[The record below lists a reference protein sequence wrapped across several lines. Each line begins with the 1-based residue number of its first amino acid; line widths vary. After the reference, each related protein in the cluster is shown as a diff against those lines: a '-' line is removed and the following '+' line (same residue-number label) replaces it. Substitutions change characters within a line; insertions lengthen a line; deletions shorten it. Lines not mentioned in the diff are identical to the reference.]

1 VRTSPAWLAFGIAL
15 AACGG
20 KKPTEV
26 VPPTSTVSIEPED
39 PSLAIGA
46 SVTLSAT
53 ARDAAGAVVSGRQV
67 AWTTSAAQVA
77 TVDPTSGVV
86 TAVSVGLAV
95 IKATIDRKFDQVI
108 VTVMPPVTAVQVTA
122 RRTTVG
128 ISGTLQLTAT
138 TRDVNGNA
146 LAGRAVAWSSSDE
159 TRARVS
165 QTGLVSGVAAGSV
178 TITATSEGVAGT
190 IGVAIADLPL
200 PQISGVSPA
209 TLGPGVTATISGAN
223 FDTNLADLDV
233 TVAGVP
239 VTVTAATATQ
249 VTVQLPTFVPCQ
261 PTQNVTVSLTGVA
274 GTATRA
280 HPLQVARQRSVAVGE
295 LLVLSGLDLRC
306 NELPSTPARYAL
318 AVVNASRTPSGAVGF
333 EFRGLGGVATASA
346 APAIA
351 APLLTWASVGGTAM
365 SFVSPLRRAAVALH
379 QREHM
384 AWLERERALA
394 RQLGGSPR
402 RARRAM
408 QMRAPAGR
416 LQGSTSA
423 MSQQFARGVPLDVG
437 ATTTLKIR
445 TSDVNC
451 TASKDVPA
459 RVVHVGPK
467 SVILESTDAPLA
479 TTMDADY
486 VALGTEYDNTMHDV
500 LLHHFGNPLAFDDS
514 TDANGKIVM
523 LFTKAVNDRSANLLG
538 FVTVCDFFPPT
549 TPGASASNQA
559 EIFYA
564 RVPTTAEV
572 NYNTINSRVGWM
584 HIMRGTLIHEAK
596 HLVAYA
602 ERFRTPVEAE
612 LEESWLE
619 EGTAQAAIEFWGR
632 ATYYAGKAAW
642 KGNAGYEQTMRCD
655 ARPADAGC
663 GGQPS
668 IIMDHF
674 LFLFGYYESIETKSY
689 FSSARDDSNIYGSAW
704 LLTRWAADHYAT
716 DEAAFFRS
724 VTQSYTQT
732 GLTNIE
738 ARIGR
743 DFTSFHTDF
752 MMALYADD
760 VAGLAPPASARYTIP
775 SWNMRDMFLG
785 ISQNFSRG
793 GQPVP
798 VFPLRMRA
806 ASFGAFTADVGTLLG
821 GSAAYVELSGTPTAP
836 QVLDLRAPGGLAV
849 PESSTLRLAILRVQ

>member
-1 VRTSPAWLAFGIAL
+1 VRTFPACLALGVAL

-20 KKPTEV
+20 KEPTQV
-26 VPPTSTVSIEPED
+26 GPPTSTVSIEPED

-46 SVTLSAT
+46 TVTLSAT
-53 ARDAAGAVVSGRQV
+53 ARDAAGAVVTGRQV
-67 AWTTSAAQVA
+67 AWTTSTAQVA
-77 TVDPTSGVV
+77 TVDATSGVV
-86 TAVSVGLAV
+86 TAVNVGLAV
-95 IKATIDRKFDQVI
+95 IKATIDQKFDQVI
-108 VTVMPPVTAVQVTA
+108 VTVMPPVATVQVTA

-128 ISGTLQLTAT
+128 ISGTLPLTAT
-138 TRDVNGNA
+138 MRDVNGAA
-146 LAGRAVAWSSSDE
+146 LTGRAVAWSSSDE
-159 TRARVS
+159 NKARVS
-165 QTGLVSGVAAGSV
+165 PAGVVSGVATGNV

-190 IGVAIADLPL
+190 IAMAIADVPPL
-200 PQISGVSPA
+200 QISGVSPA

-223 FDTNLADLDV
+223 FDANLADLDV
-233 TVAGVP
+233 TVAGLP
-239 VTVTAATATQ
+239 VTVAAGTATQ
-249 VTVQLPTFVPCQ
+249 VTVQIPAFVPCQ
-261 PTQNVTVSLTGVA
+261 PTQNVTVSVTGVA
-274 GTATRA
+274 GTVTRA

-295 LLVLSGLDLRC
+295 LLVLGGLDLRC

-318 AVVNASRTPSGAVGF
+318 AVINTSRTPGAAVAF

-346 APAIA
+346 APAVA
-351 APLLTWASVGGTAM
+351 APLLTWAGAGGTAM
-365 SFVSPLRRAAVALH
+365 SFVSPMRGVATAL
-379 QREHM
+379 QRREHL
-384 AWLERERALA
+384 AWLERERQLV
-394 RQLGGSPR
+394 RELGGSPR
-402 RARRAM
+402 RARRAA

-416 LQGSTSA
+416 LQGGMGTP
-423 MSQQFARGVPLDVG
+423 SQQLAAGVPLEVG
-437 ATTTLKIR
+437 AMTTLKIR
-445 TSDVNC
+445 TSEVNC
-451 TASKDVPA
+451 TASRDVPA
-459 RVVHVGPK
+459 RVVHVGPR
-467 SVILESTDAPLA
+467 SVVLESTDAPLA

-500 LLHHFGNPLAFDDS
+500 LLQHFGDPLAFDDS

-538 FVTVCDFFPPT
+538 FVTACDFFPPT

-564 RVPTTAEV
+564 RVPTTTEV
-572 NYNTINSRVGWM
+572 NYSNINSKVGWM

-596 HLVAYA
+596 HLVGYA
-602 ERFRTPVEAE
+602 ERFRTPVEAAI
-612 LEESWLE
+612 EESWLE

-642 KGNAGYEQTMRCD
+642 KGNATYEQTMRCD
-655 ARPADAGC
+655 ARPADAAC

-689 FSSARDDSNIYGSAW
+689 FSSARDDSNVYGSAW
-704 LLTRWAADHYAT
+704 LLTRWAADHYAS

-806 ASFGAFTADVGTLLG
+806 ASFGAFSADVGTLLG

-836 QVLDLRAPGGLAV
+836 QVLDLRAPTGLAV
-849 PESSTLRLAILRVQ
+849 PENSTLRLAILRVQ